1 MAWRHDLFEDSMAA
15 VRGHPGADD
24 GGAKLYISNLDSRVS
39 NDDIK
44 VV

>member
-1 MAWRHDLFEDSMAA
+1 MAA
-15 VRGHPGADD
+15 VRGHPGADGG